1 MTSPQLPAER
11 PNGSFV
17 KHTRTGSGGRPMVS
31 ILVREDDPR
40 NPDTPQRW
48 RSVEGRSGWS
58 TWEQLHATGTVEPL
72 FTSAEVAAA
81 AASRQQR
88 RQATV
93 QSAGAQWSR
102 DQYHWRDA
110 AAAAGRPRRGDLRL
124 LAAVADGTVQLYGTH
139 RPAVVETATMQ
150 LHQFSLKIIPTASA
164 AWRALGL
171 PRADQRV
178 GRLVD
183 AGLLAQPLQRGRP
196 GTPAGNG
203 DQPYLLTQA
212 GVDVLDRHRPDR
224 RRDHERPPQT
234 VESLPPQQPSAR
246 GITAGGMAGV
256 SGGGPGLV
264 GPGVHAE
271 IIDVDD
277 APGHQPAPLAA
288 GVAPG
293 QPQAAASREVPQP
306 YQPDGRRDHAAETV
320 GLPTSPS
327 FAPGPDG
334 TTTLA
339 TSTARSFASARSV
352 LAQAP
357 RTGDERPAGL
367 TVARDQ
373 LRDPATRAHW
383 DVHRPTRP
391 QPGQAGNPPSTSTGA
406 PPPRHGPATRDVG
419 GPRR

>member
-1 MTSPQLPAER
+1 MTSPQQPAER

-17 KHTRTGSGGRPMVS
+17 KHTRTGFDARPMVS

-48 RSVEGRSGWS
+48 RSVEGRSGWH

-72 FTSAEVAAA
+72 FTGAEVAAA
-81 AASRQQR
+81 AASR
-88 RQATV
+88 RQLGRAAV
-93 QSAGAQWSR
+93 QTASAQWRR

-139 RPAVVETATMQ
+139 RPAVVETATMR
-150 LHQFSLKIIPTASA
+150 LHRNSLQIIPTAGA

-171 PRADQRV
+171 TRVAQRV
-178 GRLVD
+178 GRLVN

-212 GVDVLDRHRPDR
+212 GVDVLDRHQPDR

-234 VESLPPQQPSAR
+234 VESLPPQRPSAR
-246 GITAGGMAGV
+246 GITAARIAGV
-256 SGGGPGLV
+256 SGGGPGPV
-264 GPGVHAE
+264 GPGVHTE
-271 IIDVDD
+271 IIVVDD
-277 APGHQPAPLAA
+277 APGHQPAPSAA
-288 GVAPG
+288 GAAPG
-293 QPQAAASREVPQP
+293 QPQAATSREAPQP
-306 YQPDGRRDHAAETV
+306 YQPDGRRDHATETV

-327 FAPGPDG
+327 FAAGPDG

-339 TSTARSFASARSV
+339 TSTEHSFTSARRV

-357 RTGDERPAGL
+357 RTGDDRLARL
-367 TVARDQ
+367 TVARDK

-383 DVHRPTRP
+383 NAHQGARP
-391 QPGQAGNPPSTSTGA
+391 QPGPAGNPPSTSTGA
-406 PPPRHGPATRDVG
+406 PPPQHGPAARDRG